1 MKGRLYPLLVC
12 VILMCSDAMV
22 VAFPTQTRSH
32 ASLLSEKVLEGE
44 ATPAPSPCHMV
55 RSDDIYFMPHD
66 SPRIASKR
74 GFTRP
79 FPESAGSEEDTGP
92 FAFPSQGRD
101 KTRRNISNGDGFKGR
116 FVGDFMVMGEQGT
129 A

>member
-1 MKGRLYPLLVC
+1 MKGRLYPLLVR
-12 VILMCSDAMV
+12 VTLMCFDAMV
-22 VAFPTQTRSH
+22 VAFPQRRSH
-32 ASLLSEKVLEGE
+32 AVAFERKVLEGE

-79 FPESAGSEEDTGP
+79 FPE
-92 FAFPSQGRD
+92 
-101 KTRRNISNGDGFKGR
+101 
-116 FVGDFMVMGEQGT
+116 
-129 A
+129 